1 MSKNLIYVDNVSFSP
16 KHAMPSGKR
25 ILYDINLVLE
35 AGKITTLIG
44 PNGAGKTTL
53 LNIILGLIHPTTGT
67 VRRKK
72 SIKVGYV
79 PQKIQ
84 FNSFLPLRVMDFLM
98 LFSKNHTLIQ
108 DKLVLFNL
116 EEHSNTQMHYLS
128 GGELQ
133 KILLIQATL
142 GDLDVL
148 ILDEPSQGVD
158 IITQNE
164 LYTYIDQIR
173 RSSECAV
180 LLVSHDLHMV
190 MAASDSVLCLNHH
203 ICCHGHP
210 EDVKKHPEYIGLFGG
225 HLPEN
230 LAPYHHHH
238 DHVHKD

>member
-1 MSKNLIYVDNVSFSP
+1 MSKSLIHVKNVSFIP
-16 KHAMPSGKR
+16 EDASGKR
-25 ILYDINLVLE
+25 ILYDINIDIKK
-35 AGKITTLIG
+35 GKITTLIG

-53 LNIILGLIHPTTGT
+53 LKIILGLISPTTGT
-67 VRRKK
+67 IMRQKNLK
-72 SIKVGYV
+72 IGYV

-98 LFSKNHTLIQ
+98 LFTHDHALIQ
-108 DKLVLFNL
+108 EKLAFFKL
-116 EEHSNTQMHYLS
+116 EDRKKTQMHHLS

-133 KILLIQATL
+133 KILLSQATL
-142 GDLDVL
+142 RGPNLL

-164 LYTYIDQIR
+164 LYTYIDQMRDTIG
-173 RSSECAV
+173 CAV

-190 MAASDSVLCLNHH
+190 MAKSDAVLCLNHH

-238 DHVHKD
+238 DHMHEK